1 MVCGLLWW
9 LLSLSMSIHVE
20 ACKSDTLLS
29 WLNVTSLYGWTTF
42 SSLYSLAYGH
52 LDYLHLLFIM
62 NNVAMNICVQLFL
75 WTCFQFL
82 LGNIGKWNCWIMVT
96 LFFTF
101 WGQSDCF
108 PKQLDHFTFLPAT
121 YDGSN
126 SLHPRWHL
134 LLSILLIT
142 AILVGPGSMFITK
155 SSS

>member
-1 MVCGLLWW
+1 MACGLLWW

-20 ACKSDTLLS
+20 ACIIDTLLS

-42 SSLYSLAYGH
+42 SSIYSLAYGH

-62 NNVAMNICVQLFL
+62 NNVAMNICVQVLL
-75 WTCFQFL
+75 WTCFQFSL
-82 LGNIGKWNCWIMVT
+82 VNTGNWNCWVMVT
-96 LFFTF
+96 LFLTF

-108 PKQLDHFTFLPAT
+108 LKQLGHFTFLPAM

-155 SSS
+155 SIG